1 MKLARLRKQ
10 YPVFLYK
17 GYSYKLR
24 GKDLAISFDFRILP
38 DIRFAP
44 KVVIKNVG
52 KENLKRVGESNLS
65 NLIFH
70 LGLMEIP
77 SYWKATCSPKIIV
90 QAGGL
95 NSTQVAW
102 WKNLFMQGLGE
113 FFYKNSIDFTT
124 PNFLTITSERV
135 PSRSEVR
142 VGRGFG
148 GRSGGGHSLRV
159 LVSVGGG
166 KDSAVTLEL
175 LKKSGMEQ
183 RPFLLN
189 PTNPQFTL
197 IKKAGLPAQA
207 GAKNPITVFR
217 VIDPRLLELNRQGF
231 LNGHTPFSAY
241 LAFLGILTASLFD
254 FKFIAFSNER
264 SSNEGNVKYKG
275 KIINHQ
281 YSKSFEF
288 EKKFREYTKK
298 YLAKDM
304 EYFSFLRP
312 LYELQIAKIFAK
324 YPKYFG
330 VFLSCNEARKTK
342 SGKQKPTGK
351 WCGKCS
357 KCLFVYV
364 ILSPFIKPKTLEKI
378 FRKNLLK
385 DQSLAPLMD
394 RLTGKRGFKPFECV
408 GTPREVAAAL
418 SGKTDR
424 ILRSWDSY
432 NFIPQKLSRIL
443 KQKVLM

>member
-113 FFYKNSIDFTT
+113 FFYKNKIDFTA
-124 PNFLTITSERV
+124 PNFLTIISSPQFLPR
-135 PSRSEVR
+135 PSLGIPRL
-142 VGRGFG
+142 GLGN
-148 GRSGGGHSLRV
+148 RV
-159 LVSVGGG
+159 LVPVGGG

-189 PTNPQFTL
+189 PTNPQFAL
-197 IKKAGLPAQA
+197 IQKAGV
-207 GAKNPITVFR
+207 KSPITVFR
-217 VIDPRLLELNRQGF
+217 IIDPRLLELNRQGF

-330 VFLSCNEARKTK
+330 VFLSCNEARKTR

-378 FRKNLLK
+378 FGKNLLK
-385 DQSLAPLMD
+385 DGSLKPLMD
-394 RLTGKRGFKPFECV
+394 QLTGKRGFKPFECV
-408 GTPREVAAAL
+408 GTPQEVAAAL
-418 SGKTDR
+418 SFLSRTKDNR
-424 ILRSWDSY
+424 EANKILRSWDSY
-432 NFIPQKLSRIL
+432 NFVPKKLSRIL
-443 KQKVLM
+443 KQEVLT

>member
-113 FFYKNSIDFTT
+113 FFYKNKINFPP
-124 PNFLTITSERV
+124 PNFLTIISSPQFLPR
-135 PSRSEVR
+135 PSLGIPRL
-142 VGRGFG
+142 GLGN
-148 GRSGGGHSLRV
+148 RV
-159 LVSVGGG
+159 LVPVGGG

-330 VFLSCNEARKTK
+330 VFLSCNEARKTR

-443 KQKVLM
+443 KQEVLT

>member
-1 MKLARLRKQ
+1 MKLAQLRKQ

-24 GKDLAISFDFRILP
+24 GKDLAISFDFRVLP

-52 KENLKRVGESNLS
+52 KENLKRVGESNLN
-65 NLIFH
+65 NLVFH

-90 QAGGL
+90 KASPPAGGL

-175 LKKSGMEQ
+175 LKNMKIQS
-183 RPFLLN
+183 FVLN
-189 PTNPQFTL
+189 PKKPQL
-197 IKKAGLPAQA
+197 AIIKKAGEKA
-207 GAKNPITVFR
+207 PITALR
-217 VIDPRLLELNRQGF
+217 TIDSRLLELNRKGYF
-231 LNGHTPFSAY
+231 NGHTPFSAY
-241 LAFLGILTASLFD
+241 LAFLSVFVAVLFD
-254 FKFIAFSNER
+254 YKYIALSNER
-264 SSNEGNVKYKG
+264 SSNEGNIKYRG
-275 KIINHQ
+275 KTINHQ

-298 YLAKDM
+298 YFAKDT

-312 LYELQIAKIFAK
+312 LYELQIAKIFAR
-324 YPKYFG
+324 YPKYFN

>member
-113 FFYKNSIDFTT
+113 FFYKNKIDFTA
-124 PNFLTITSERV
+124 PNFLTIISSPQFLPR
-135 PSRSEVR
+135 PSLGIPRL
-142 VGRGFG
+142 GLGN
-148 GRSGGGHSLRV
+148 RV
-159 LVSVGGG
+159 LVPVGGG

-298 YLAKDM
+298 YFAKDT

-312 LYELQIAKIFAK
+312 LYELQIAKIFAR
-324 YPKYFG
+324 YPKYFN
-330 VFLSCNEARKTK
+330 VFLSCNEARKTR

-443 KQKVLM
+443 KQEVLT

>member
-1 MKLARLRKQ
+1 
-10 YPVFLYK
+10 
-17 GYSYKLR
+17 
-24 GKDLAISFDFRILP
+24 
-38 DIRFAP
+38 
-44 KVVIKNVG
+44 
-52 KENLKRVGESNLS
+52 
-65 NLIFH
+65 
-70 LGLMEIP
+70 
-77 SYWKATCSPKIIV
+77 
-90 QAGGL
+90 
-95 NSTQVAW
+95 
-102 WKNLFMQGLGE
+102 
-113 FFYKNSIDFTT
+113 
-124 PNFLTITSERV
+124 
-135 PSRSEVR
+135 
-142 VGRGFG
+142 
-148 GRSGGGHSLRV
+148 
-159 LVSVGGG
+159 
-166 KDSAVTLEL
+166 
-175 LKKSGMEQ
+175 MEQ

-330 VFLSCNEARKTK
+330 VFLSCNEARKTR

-443 KQKVLM
+443 KQEVLT

>member
-113 FFYKNSIDFTT
+113 FFYKNKIDFTA
-124 PNFLTITSERV
+124 PNFLTIISSPQFLPR
-135 PSRSEVR
+135 PSLGIPRL
-142 VGRGFG
+142 GLGN
-148 GRSGGGHSLRV
+148 RV
-159 LVSVGGG
+159 LVPVGGG

-330 VFLSCNEARKTK
+330 VFLSCNEARKTR

-443 KQKVLM
+443 KQEVLT

>member
-113 FFYKNSIDFTT
+113 FFYKNKIDFTA
-124 PNFLTITSERV
+124 PNFLTIISSPQFLPR
-135 PSRSEVR
+135 PSLGIPRL
-142 VGRGFG
+142 GLGN
-148 GRSGGGHSLRV
+148 RV
-159 LVSVGGG
+159 LVPVGGG

-330 VFLSCNEARKTK
+330 VFLSCNEARKTR

>member
-113 FFYKNSIDFTT
+113 FFYKNKIDFTA
-124 PNFLTITSERV
+124 PNFLTIISSPQFLPR
-135 PSRSEVR
+135 PSLGIPRL
-142 VGRGFG
+142 GLGN
-148 GRSGGGHSLRV
+148 RV
-159 LVSVGGG
+159 LVPVGGG

-330 VFLSCNEARKTK
+330 VFLSCNEARKTR

-432 NFIPQKLSRIL
+432 NFVPKKLSRIL
-443 KQKVLM
+443 KQEVLT

>member
-52 KENLKRVGESNLS
+52 KENLKRLGKKVLENLV
-65 NLIFH
+65 FH
-70 LGLMEIP
+70 LGMMELP

-113 FFYKNSIDFTT
+113 FFYKNKIDFTA
-124 PNFLTITSERV
+124 PNFLTIISSPQFLPR
-135 PSRSEVR
+135 PSLGIPRL
-142 VGRGFG
+142 GLGN
-148 GRSGGGHSLRV
+148 RV
-159 LVSVGGG
+159 LVPVGGG

-330 VFLSCNEARKTK
+330 VFLSCNEARKTR

-394 RLTGKRGFKPFECV
+394 RLTGKRGFKPFVCV

-424 ILRSWDSY
+424 TLRSWDSY

-443 KQKVLM
+443 KQEVLT